1 MPKMRVLSSAE
12 LIEMV
17 IADGWVLD
25 RIKGSHHIYKHSSKP
40 RLVVIPHPRKAMKR
54 GTQRSILK
62 QAGLL

>member
-1 MPKMRVLSSAE
+1 
-12 LIEMV
+12 MV